1 MVDYRINHLKI
12 GSVLT
17 AFLYAF
23 VYMEKV
29 LWKVKITWSIGLND
43 FTSCCW
49 YKYNWKL
56 IWSDFISYLAA
67 PRSNLDHCQEDILFN
82 LMIITS
88 HLLIQSEGYWS
99 PREEVGSQI
108 SAETISRF
116 WTVAIRLWEIHTIPP
131 CYSLKCFFSS
141 LGSIWQEFAFRHDGF
156 LALRIWSYFYIKHL
170 LCY

>member
-49 YKYNWKL
+49 CKYNWKL

-131 CYSLKCFFSS
+131 CYSLKCFFFQFRINLARVCFQTWWFLSS
-141 LGSIWQEFAFRHDGF
+141 
-156 LALRIWSYFYIKHL
+156 
-170 LCY
+170 